1 MDKKFWD
8 TIGLI
13 VIVSNALGI
22 IVLFEM
28 IFFKFPYIS
37 IFVVIFYFVLEMN
50 KKMFKVKSKAKIK
63 NPKQVDQALELDT
76 V

>member
-22 IVLFEM
+22 VVLFEM

-37 IFVVIFYFVLEMN
+37 IFVVIFYFVLEAN
-50 KKMFKVKSKAKIK
+50 KKMFKAKSKAKINNQK
-63 NPKQVDQALELDT
+63 HADQNLELDT
-76 V
+76 I